1 MAVRMKDLLDRF
13 ASMQKAAEETLAAQ
27 PGALVGVND
36 LPGSEHDAKVPAEAK
51 KPNPEVTQ
59 GQPAG
64 ATTAEGAVNGGDA
77 KPLNDGKLEVDQPL
91 ENPVKKPEITADA
104 LTAKEA
110 SAHLGKLVDELLSD
124 ISAGKAQAQK
134 QAAAASATTTAPAQT
149 KTEGQEKA
157 AQDGQAAPAKSE
169 GEAKPA
175 EQKEGEKT
183 ATAKTESPKIELND
197 EMLSKLA
204 AAVATFNAGRKAAEA
219 AIQKAAADKTDAA
232 KQAEKPAGQ
241 VEKTAAEKR
250 MAAIRIIKEACVKA
264 AQEAGLNP
272 AAADAAA
279 AAAMSDAGVSAEDAA
294 AAQVDAGAAAADA
307 GAAGAGDVQIP
318 DDVTEEE
325 VAKAIFDC
333 VQTGELDVDTA
344 KALVDE
350 LAGDAGGITEDQAAE
365 AIADGLQSGEITPEQ
380 AQELIATIEGGAG
393 DAGAAGGEAAAAGAE
408 AAGAADAAQ
417 AAQDA
422 ADEAKGAA
430 DAEAA
435 VKQAAAAL
443 RDNAIQKVASAIVAK
458 REQIKQA
465 AAQQTQSAQPKVS
478 PLTEKVASIL
488 NARKAALDAQAAQAA
503 NTPAEKTASEKTEGQ
518 KYLEGFCKKA
528 AELGVDPQKLAQYM
542 LATKA
547 QAQTK

>member
-104 LTAKEA
+104 LTSKEA
-110 SAHLGKLVDELLSD
+110 SDYLGKIVGELLSD

-134 QAAAASATTTAPAQT
+134 QATAAPAQ
-149 KTEGQEKA
+149 GA
-157 AQDGQAAPAKSE
+157 

-175 EQKEGEKT
+175 EQKDGEKT
-183 ATAKTESPKIELND
+183 ATAKTEAPKIELND

-204 AAVATFNAGRKAAEA
+204 AAVATFNAGRKAAED
-219 AIQKAAADKTDAA
+219 AIQKAAAA
-232 KQAEKPAGQ
+232 KQSENPAGQ
-241 VEKTAAEKR
+241 VEKTASEKR
-250 MAAIRIIKEACVKA
+250 MAAIRIVKEACVKA
-264 AQEAGLNP
+264 AQEAGLDP

-279 AAAMSDAGVSAEDAA
+279 AAAMADAGVSAEDAA

-307 GAAGAGDVQIP
+307 GVAGAGGAGEVQIP

-325 VAKAIFDC
+325 VAKAILDL

-344 KALVDE
+344 KAIVDE

-408 AAGAADAAQ
+408 AAGAEAAGAADAAQ

-443 RDNAIQKVASAIVAK
+443 RANAIQKVASAVVAN
-458 REQIKQA
+458 REQVKQA
-465 AAQQTQSAQPKVS
+465 AAQQAQSAQPKVS

-488 NARKAALDAQAAQAA
+488 NARKAALEAQAAQAA
-503 NTPAEKTASEKTEGQ
+503 QAAKAPAEKTASEKTEEQ

-528 AELGVDPQKLAQYM
+528 AELGVDPKKLAQYM

-547 QAQTK
+547 QAQVQAK